1 MTKQNSQVRVRR
13 RFWHG
18 LPLDLWSFGAVMI
31 AAVVLAPILSVIWI
45 AFHPSENI
53 WPHLISSVLPRYF
66 GNTLILMVGVA
77 AFTAFF
83 GTATAWLVAMY
94 RFPGQRWL
102 DYALLFPL
110 AIPAYVGA
118 YALVDFLDYA
128 GPLQTAMRAAFGWR
142 DAREYWFP
150 QVRAHGP
157 AIVVLGSAL
166 YPYVYLL
173 ARAAFREQSGC
184 TYEVARALGAGPWA
198 MFWRVGLPLARP
210 AIATGVALAL
220 METVADYGT
229 VQHFGVQTLTTGVF
243 STWLTG
249 NNAGGAAQIAGV
261 ILLVIFLLLALER
274 VFRRNARFYRLSK
287 ATRPI
292 APLPLPGMWG
302 WAAAAFCVFPFALGF
317 VLPLLVMLGHAI
329 KRPDVWVAPGLLPAL
344 GNTVLVGGIAAALT
358 VLAALFL
365 VYGTRM
371 IGRDLARM
379 VLPATLLGYAA
390 PGAVLALGLLV
401 PLAALDHWV
410 ADGMEWLTGNNAGGA
425 AQIAGVILLVIFLL
439 LALERVFRRNARF
452 YRLSKATR
460 PIAPLPLSGM
470 WGWAAA
476 AFCVFP
482 FALGFVLPLLVML
495 GHAIKRPDV
504 WVAPGL
510 LPALGNTV
518 LVGGIAAAL
527 TVLAALFLVYGTRM
541 IGRDLARMVLPATLL
556 GYAAPGAV
564 LALGLLVPLAALDHW
579 VADSMEW
586 LTGYDPG
593 LLMTG
598 TSAAIVLAYFVRFF
612 GIAQGALDAA
622 FGRVSPSLPMAARSL
637 GRSAGGALR
646 DVYLPLM
653 KGSVATALLVV
664 FVDCVKE
671 LPATLLLRPFNFNTL
686 STRVFELASLEKLGE
701 AAPAALLVMAVG
713 LAAVGLLA
721 RATRPPKY
729 TE

>member
-302 WAAAAFCVFPFALGF
+302 WAAAAFCVFPFTLGF

-401 PLAALDHWV
+401 PLAALDH
-410 ADGMEWLTGNNAGGA
+410 
-425 AQIAGVILLVIFLL
+425 
-439 LALERVFRRNARF
+439 
-452 YRLSKATR
+452 K
-460 PIAPLPLSGM
+460 
-470 WGWAAA
+470 
-476 AFCVFP
+476 
-482 FALGFVLPLLVML
+482 
-495 GHAIKRPDV
+495 
-504 WVAPGL
+504 
-510 LPALGNTV
+510 
-518 LVGGIAAAL
+518 
-527 TVLAALFLVYGTRM
+527 
-541 IGRDLARMVLPATLL
+541 
-556 GYAAPGAV
+556 
-564 LALGLLVPLAALDHW
+564 